1 MDIQQNQERIKAI
14 YQMLFEMATGNL
26 SFRIIKTDQNDEVG
40 KLSEMLNNLA
50 GKMHDIILQSGYVN
64 PHYSYQNL
72 VQTSFILEHNFI
84 VSNFNAHVPEALNYE
99 SEELFQVDFGKF
111 IAPQSFGIWN
121 QKKMEASLDD
131 NYHSTVQLILK
142 TGNNKL
148 LPTFCTISRLRYSDK
163 IIVNSITTI
172 LQELLSDAKYVIK
185 INPEKQSEAVIMQN
199 LYDYILNHL
208 EQPLPTLKELA
219 VLFDSNEYKLKL
231 GFREFFKTS
240 IYNFYHEERLK
251 RAHLMIQQTMIPLK
265 EIAIMNGFNT
275 YLNFYKAFKKRFKY
289 APSEVARSPN
299 EAN

>member
-1 MDIQQNQERIKAI
+1 MENQKIQQRIKAI

-26 SFRIIKTDQNDEVG
+26 AFRIIKTDQDDEVG
-40 KLSEMLNNLA
+40 KISEMLNKLA
-50 GKMHDIILQSGYVN
+50 GEMHDILLRSGYVN

-72 VQTSFILEHNFI
+72 VQTTFILDDNFI
-84 VSNFNAHVPEALNYE
+84 ISNFNAHVLQALYYE

-111 IAPQSFGIWN
+111 IAPQSFSIWN
-121 QKKMEASLDD
+121 QKKKEASLDD
-131 NYHSTVQLILK
+131 NYHSTVQLIFV

-148 LPTFCTISRLRYSDK
+148 IPTFCTISRLRYSDK

-172 LQELLSDAKYVIK
+172 LQELLSDPKYVIK
-185 INPEKQSEAVIMQN
+185 INPERQSEAIVMQN

-208 EQPLPTLKELA
+208 EEPLPTLKELA
-219 VLFDSNEYKLKL
+219 ILFDYNEYKLKL

-251 RAHLMIQQTMIPLK
+251 RAHLMIQQTKIPLK

-289 APSEVARSPN
+289 APSEVDRGPADVD
-299 EAN
+299 

>member
-1 MDIQQNQERIKAI
+1 MENQKTQQRIKAI

-26 SFRIIKTDQNDEVG
+26 AFRIIKTDQDDEVG
-40 KLSEMLNNLA
+40 KIAEMLNKLA
-50 GKMHDIILQSGYVN
+50 GEMHDILVRSGYVN

-72 VQTSFILEHNFI
+72 VQTTFILDDKFLI
-84 VSNFNAHVPEALNYE
+84 SNFNAHVLQALYYE

-111 IAPQSFGIWN
+111 IAPQSFSIWN
-121 QKKMEASLDD
+121 QKKKEASLDD
-131 NYHSTVQLILK
+131 NYHSTVQLIFV

-148 LPTFCTISRLRYSDK
+148 IPTFCTISRLRYSDK

-172 LQELLSDAKYVIK
+172 LQELLSDPRYVIK
-185 INPEKQSEAVIMQN
+185 INPERQSETVVMQN

-208 EQPLPTLKELA
+208 EEPLPTLKELA
-219 VLFDSNEYKLKL
+219 VLFDCNEYKLKL

-251 RAHLMIQQTMIPLK
+251 RAHLMIQQTKIPLK

-289 APSEVARSPN
+289 TPSEVDRGLVDVD
-299 EAN
+299 

>member
-1 MDIQQNQERIKAI
+1 MENQKTQQRIKEI

-26 SFRIIKTDQNDEVG
+26 AFRIIKIDQDDEVG
-40 KLSEMLNNLA
+40 KMSEMLNKLA
-50 GKMHDIILQSGYVN
+50 GEMHDILLQSGYVN

-72 VQTSFILEHNFI
+72 VQTTFILDDNFLI
-84 VSNFNAHVPEALNYE
+84 SNFNAHVLQALYYE
-99 SEELFQVDFGKF
+99 SEELLQVDFGKF
-111 IAPQSFGIWN
+111 IAPQSFSIWN
-121 QKKMEASLDD
+121 QKKKEASLDD
-131 NYHSTVQLILK
+131 NYHSTVHLIFV

-172 LQELLSDAKYVIK
+172 LQELLSDPKYVIK
-185 INPEKQSEAVIMQN
+185 INPEKQSEAIVMQN

-219 VLFDSNEYKLKL
+219 VLFDCNEYKLKL

-240 IYNFYHEERLK
+240 IYNFYHDERLK
-251 RAHLMIQQTMIPLK
+251 RAHLMILQTKIPLK

-289 APSEVARSPN
+289 APSEVDRSPN

>member
-1 MDIQQNQERIKAI
+1 MENQKTQQRIKAI

-26 SFRIIKTDQNDEVG
+26 AFRIIKTDQDDEVG
-40 KLSEMLNNLA
+40 KISEMLNKLA
-50 GKMHDIILQSGYVN
+50 GEMHDILLRSGYVN

-72 VQTSFILEHNFI
+72 VQTTFILDDNFI
-84 VSNFNAHVPEALNYE
+84 ISNFNAHVLQALYYE

-111 IAPQSFGIWN
+111 IAPQSSSIWN
-121 QKKMEASLDD
+121 QKKIEASLDD
-131 NYHSTVQLILK
+131 NYHSTVHLIFV

-148 LPTFCTISRLRYSDK
+148 LPTFCTISRLRYSNK

-172 LQELLSDAKYVIK
+172 LQELLSDPKYVIK
-185 INPEKQSEAVIMQN
+185 INPERQSEAIVMQN

-208 EQPLPTLKELA
+208 EEPLPTLKELA
-219 VLFDSNEYKLKL
+219 ILFDYNEYKLKL

-251 RAHLMIQQTMIPLK
+251 RAHLMIQQTKIPLK

-289 APSEVARSPN
+289 APSEVDRSPN

>member
-1 MDIQQNQERIKAI
+1 MENQKIQQRIKAI

-26 SFRIIKTDQNDEVG
+26 AFRIIKTDQDDEVG
-40 KLSEMLNNLA
+40 KMSEMLNNLA
-50 GKMHDIILQSGYVN
+50 GEMHDILLQSGYVN

-72 VQTSFILEHNFI
+72 VQTTFILDDNFLI
-84 VSNFNAHVPEALNYE
+84 SNYNAHALQALYYE

-111 IAPQSFGIWN
+111 IAPQSSSIWN
-121 QKKMEASLDD
+121 QKKIEASLDD
-131 NYHSTVQLILK
+131 NYHSTVHLIFV

-172 LQELLSDAKYVIK
+172 LQELLSDPKYVIK
-185 INPEKQSEAVIMQN
+185 INPEKQSEAIVMQN

-219 VLFDSNEYKLKL
+219 VLFDCNEYKLKL

-240 IYNFYHEERLK
+240 IYNFYHDERLK
-251 RAHLMIQQTMIPLK
+251 RAHLMILQTKIPLK

-289 APSEVARSPN
+289 APSEVDRSPN

>member
-1 MDIQQNQERIKAI
+1 MDMQQNQQRIKAI

-72 VQTSFILEHNFI
+72 VQTTFILDDNFI
-84 VSNFNAHVPEALNYE
+84 ISNFNAHVPEALYYE

-111 IAPQSFGIWN
+111 IAPQSFSIWN

-131 NYHSTVQLILK
+131 NYHSTVQLILI

-185 INPEKQSEAVIMQN
+185 IKPEKQSEAVIMQN

-231 GFREFFKTS
+231 GFA
-240 IYNFYHEERLK
+240 NFSK
-251 RAHLMIQQTMIPLK
+251 QVFIIF
-265 EIAIMNGFNT
+265 IM
-275 YLNFYKAFKKRFKY
+275 KKD
-289 APSEVARSPN
+289 
-299 EAN
+299 

>member
-1 MDIQQNQERIKAI
+1 
-14 YQMLFEMATGNL
+14 
-26 SFRIIKTDQNDEVG
+26 
-40 KLSEMLNNLA
+40 
-50 GKMHDIILQSGYVN
+50 
-64 PHYSYQNL
+64 
-72 VQTSFILEHNFI
+72 
-84 VSNFNAHVPEALNYE
+84 
-99 SEELFQVDFGKF
+99 
-111 IAPQSFGIWN
+111 
-121 QKKMEASLDD
+121 
-131 NYHSTVQLILK
+131 
-142 TGNNKL
+142 
-148 LPTFCTISRLRYSDK
+148 
-163 IIVNSITTI
+163 
-172 LQELLSDAKYVIK
+172 LLSDAKYVIK

-219 VLFDSNEYKLKL
+219 ILFDSNEYKLKL

>member
-1 MDIQQNQERIKAI
+1 MDTQQNQQRIKAI

-72 VQTSFILEHNFI
+72 VQTSFILEDNFI
-84 VSNFNAHVPEALNYE
+84 ISNFNAHVPEALNYE

-131 NYHSTVQLILK
+131 NYHSTVQLILI

-163 IIVNSITTI
+163 ILVNSITTI

-251 RAHLMIQQTMIPLK
+251 RAHLMIEQTKIPLK

-275 YLNFYKAFKKRFKY
+275 YLNFYAFKKRFKY
-289 APSEVARSPN
+289 APSEVDRGPN
-299 EAN
+299 DTD

>member
-1 MDIQQNQERIKAI
+1 MDTQQNQQRIKAI

-72 VQTSFILEHNFI
+72 VQTSFILEDNFI
-84 VSNFNAHVPEALNYE
+84 ISNFNAHVPEALNYE
-99 SEELFQVDFGKF
+99 SEELFHVNFGKF
-111 IAPQSFGIWN
+111 IAPQSFSIWN
-121 QKKMEASLDD
+121 EKKMEASLDD
-131 NYHSTVQLILK
+131 HYHSTVPLIFI

-148 LPTFCTISRLRYSDK
+148 LPSFCTISRLRHSDK
-163 IIVNSITTI
+163 IVINTITTL
-172 LQELLSDAKYVIK
+172 LQELLSDTSHSIK
-185 INPEKQSEAVIMQN
+185 IATEKHPEIVVMQN

-251 RAHLMIQQTMIPLK
+251 RAHLMIEQTKIPLK

-275 YLNFYKAFKKRFKY
+275 YLNFYAFKKRFKY
-289 APSEVARSPN
+289 APSEVDRGPN
-299 EAN
+299 DTD

>member
-1 MDIQQNQERIKAI
+1 MDTQQNQQRIKAI

-72 VQTSFILEHNFI
+72 VQTSFILEDNFI
-84 VSNFNAHVPEALNYE
+84 ISNFNAHVPEALNYE
-99 SEELFQVDFGKF
+99 SEELFHVNFGKF

-131 NYHSTVQLILK
+131 NYHSTVQLILI

-251 RAHLMIQQTMIPLK
+251 RAHLMIQQTKIPLK

-289 APSEVARSPN
+289 APSEVDRGPN
-299 EAN
+299 DTD

>member
-50 GKMHDIILQSGYVN
+50 GKMYDIILQSGYVN

-72 VQTSFILEHNFI
+72 VQTSFILEHKFI

-289 APSEVARSPN
+289 APSEVARGPN

>member
-1 MDIQQNQERIKAI
+1 MENQKTQQRIKAI

-26 SFRIIKTDQNDEVG
+26 AFRIIKTDQDDEVG
-40 KLSEMLNNLA
+40 KIAEMLNKLA
-50 GKMHDIILQSGYVN
+50 GEMHDMLVRSGYVN

-72 VQTSFILEHNFI
+72 VQTTFILDDKFLI
-84 VSNFNAHVPEALNYE
+84 SNFNAHVLQALYYE

-111 IAPQSFGIWN
+111 IAPQSFSIWN
-121 QKKMEASLDD
+121 QKKKEASLDD
-131 NYHSTVQLILK
+131 NYHSTVQLIFV

-148 LPTFCTISRLRYSDK
+148 IPTFCTISRLRYSDK

-172 LQELLSDAKYVIK
+172 LQELLSDPRYVIK
-185 INPEKQSEAVIMQN
+185 INPERQSETVVMQN

-208 EQPLPTLKELA
+208 EEPLPTLKELA
-219 VLFDSNEYKLKL
+219 VLFDCNEYKLKL

-251 RAHLMIQQTMIPLK
+251 RAHLMIQQTKIPLK

-289 APSEVARSPN
+289 TPSEVDRGPVDVD
-299 EAN
+299 

>member
-1 MDIQQNQERIKAI
+1 MENQKIQQRIKAI

-26 SFRIIKTDQNDEVG
+26 AFRIIKTDQDDEVG
-40 KLSEMLNNLA
+40 KMSEMLNNLA
-50 GKMHDIILQSGYVN
+50 GEMHDILLQSGYVN

-72 VQTSFILEHNFI
+72 VQTTFILDDNFLI
-84 VSNFNAHVPEALNYE
+84 SNYNAHALQALYYE

-111 IAPQSFGIWN
+111 IAPQSSSIWN
-121 QKKMEASLDD
+121 QKKIEASLDD
-131 NYHSTVQLILK
+131 NYHSTVQLIFV

-148 LPTFCTISRLRYSDK
+148 LPAFCTISRLRYSDK

-172 LQELLSDAKYVIK
+172 LQELLSDPKYVIK
-185 INPEKQSEAVIMQN
+185 INPERQSEAIVMQN

-208 EQPLPTLKELA
+208 EEPLPTLKELA
-219 VLFDSNEYKLKL
+219 VLFDCNEYKLKL

-240 IYNFYHEERLK
+240 IYNFYHDERLK
-251 RAHLMIQQTMIPLK
+251 RAHLMILQTKIPLK

-289 APSEVARSPN
+289 APSEVDRSPN

>member
-1 MDIQQNQERIKAI
+1 MDTQQNQQRIKAI

-26 SFRIIKTDQNDEVG
+26 TFRIITTDQNDEVD
-40 KLSEMLNNLA
+40 KLSEMLNTLA
-50 GKMHDIILQSGYVN
+50 GQMHDIILRSGYVN

-72 VQTSFILEHNFI
+72 VQTTFILDDNFI
-84 VSNFNAHVPEALNYE
+84 ISNFNTHVPEALYYE

-111 IAPQSFGIWN
+111 IAPQSFSIWN

-131 NYHSTVQLILK
+131 NYHSTVQLIFI

-148 LPTFCTISRLRYSDK
+148 VPSFCTISRLRYSDK

-172 LQELLSDAKYVIK
+172 LQEFLSDAKYVIK
-185 INPEKQSEAVIMQN
+185 TATEKQSETVIMQN

-208 EQPLPTLKELA
+208 EQPLPTIKELA
-219 VLFDSNEYKLKL
+219 VLFDSNEYRLKL

-251 RAHLMIQQTMIPLK
+251 RAHLMIQQTKIPLK

-275 YLNFYKAFKKRFKY
+275 YLNFYKAFKKRFEY
-289 APSEVARSPN
+289 TPSEVDRGPSADV
-299 EAN
+299 

>member
-1 MDIQQNQERIKAI
+1 MDTQQNQQRIKAI

-26 SFRIIKTDQNDEVG
+26 SFRIIKTDHNDEVG

-72 VQTSFILEHNFI
+72 VQTSFILEDNFI
-84 VSNFNAHVPEALNYE
+84 ISNFNAHVPEALNYE

-131 NYHSTVQLILK
+131 NYHSTVQLILI

-185 INPEKQSEAVIMQN
+185 INPEKQSEAMIMQN

-251 RAHLMIQQTMIPLK
+251 RAHLMIEQTKIPLK

-289 APSEVARSPN
+289 APSEVVRGPN
-299 EAN
+299 DTD

>member
-1 MDIQQNQERIKAI
+1 MENQKIQQRIKAI

-26 SFRIIKTDQNDEVG
+26 AFRIIKTDQDDEVG
-40 KLSEMLNNLA
+40 KMSEMLNKLA
-50 GKMHDIILQSGYVN
+50 GEMHDILLQSGYVN

-72 VQTSFILEHNFI
+72 VQTTFILDGNFLI
-84 VSNFNAHVPEALNYE
+84 SNYNAHALQALYYE

-111 IAPQSFGIWN
+111 IAPQSFSIWN
-121 QKKMEASLDD
+121 QKKKEASLDD
-131 NYHSTVQLILK
+131 NYHSTVQLIFV

-148 LPTFCTISRLRYSDK
+148 LPAFCTISRLRYSDK

-172 LQELLSDAKYVIK
+172 LQELLSDPKYVIK
-185 INPEKQSEAVIMQN
+185 INPERQSEAIVMQN

-208 EQPLPTLKELA
+208 EEPLPTLKELA
-219 VLFDSNEYKLKL
+219 VLFDCNEYKLKL

-240 IYNFYHEERLK
+240 IYNFYHDERLK
-251 RAHLMIQQTMIPLK
+251 RAHLMIQQTKIPLK

-275 YLNFYKAFKKRFKY
+275 YLNFYKAFKKKFKY
-289 APSEVARSPN
+289 APSEVDRSPN

>member
-1 MDIQQNQERIKAI
+1 MENQRTQQRIKMI

-26 SFRIIKTDQNDEVG
+26 SFRIIITDQNDEVD
-40 KLSEMLNNLA
+40 KLSEMLNKLA
-50 GKMHDIILQSGYVN
+50 EQIHDIILRSGYVN

-72 VQTSFILEHNFI
+72 VQTTFILDDKFI
-84 VSNFNAHVPEALNYE
+84 ISNFNAHVPEALYYE

-111 IAPQSFGIWN
+111 IAPQSFSIWN

-131 NYHSTVQLILK
+131 NYHSTFQLIFI

-172 LQELLSDAKYVIK
+172 LQELRSDTKYEIK
-185 INPEKQSEAVIMQN
+185 TNPEKQFEAVIMQN

-219 VLFDSNEYKLKL
+219 VQFDRNEYRLKF

-251 RAHLMIQQTMIPLK
+251 RAHLLIQQTKIPLK

-275 YLNFYKAFKKRFKY
+275 YLNFYKAFKKRFEY
-289 APSEVARSPN
+289 TPSEVDRGPSADV
-299 EAN
+299 

>member
-1 MDIQQNQERIKAI
+1 
-14 YQMLFEMATGNL
+14 
-26 SFRIIKTDQNDEVG
+26 
-40 KLSEMLNNLA
+40 
-50 GKMHDIILQSGYVN
+50 MHDILLRSGYVN

-72 VQTSFILEHNFI
+72 VQTTFILDDNFI
-84 VSNFNAHVPEALNYE
+84 ISNFNAHVLQALYYE

-111 IAPQSFGIWN
+111 IAPQSFSIWN
-121 QKKMEASLDD
+121 QKKKEASLDD
-131 NYHSTVQLILK
+131 NYHSTVQLIFV

-148 LPTFCTISRLRYSDK
+148 IPTFCTISRLRYSDK

-172 LQELLSDAKYVIK
+172 LQELLSDPKYVIK
-185 INPEKQSEAVIMQN
+185 INPERQSEAVVMQN

-208 EQPLPTLKELA
+208 EEPLPTLKELA
-219 VLFDSNEYKLKL
+219 VLFDCNEYKLKL

-240 IYNFYHEERLK
+240 IYNFYHDERLK
-251 RAHLMIQQTMIPLK
+251 RAHLMIQQTKIPLK

-289 APSEVARSPN
+289 APSEVDRSPN

>member
-1 MDIQQNQERIKAI
+1 MDMQQNQQQIKAI

-26 SFRIIKTDQNDEVG
+26 SFRIFKTDQNDEVG

-72 VQTSFILEHNFI
+72 VQISFILEDNFI
-84 VSNFNAHVPEALNYE
+84 ISNFNAHVPEALNYE

-131 NYHSTVQLILK
+131 NYHSTVQLILI

-251 RAHLMIQQTMIPLK
+251 RAHLMIEQTKIPLK

-289 APSEVARSPN
+289 APSEVDRGPN
-299 EAN
+299 DTD

>member
-1 MDIQQNQERIKAI
+1 MDMQQNQQRIKAI

-131 NYHSTVQLILK
+131 NYHSTVPLILK

-251 RAHLMIQQTMIPLK
+251 RAHRMIEQTKIPLK

-289 APSEVARSPN
+289 APSEVDRGPVDVD
-299 EAN
+299 